1 MLSDVF
7 ESSKPLKGRWFSDD
21 MVILAPLKIHLS
33 AVPFEVL
40 TFAEGSIWLSPQPG
54 QIAEKEDERQ
64 NR

>member
-7 ESSKPLKGRWFSDD
+7 ESSRPLKCRWFSDD
-21 MVILAPLKIHLS
+21 MAILAPLKIHLS
-33 AVPFEVL
+33 AVLFEAL
-40 TFAEGSIWLSPQPG
+40 TFTEGSIWLSSQPG